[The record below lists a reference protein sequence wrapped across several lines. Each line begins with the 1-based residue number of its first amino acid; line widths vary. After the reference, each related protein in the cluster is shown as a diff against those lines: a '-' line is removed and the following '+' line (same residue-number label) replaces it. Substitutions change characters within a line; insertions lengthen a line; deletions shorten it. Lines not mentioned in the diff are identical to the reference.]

1 MMEILRTGSAPGV
14 SMPSR
19 ACPDSW
25 KAVRSRSP
33 GDSTIPRAAPRTIFS
48 REPLKSGSGCKLGP
62 MPVWACT
69 RPEATASA
77 SAAWSRSVGGIQIRV
92 DLSTAAIFALIAFG
106 LAAWQFPAVNPYQ
119 ATLSLYLFFLTRDWS
134 WLWISLTGW
143 FLTGAATAEA
153 QQAVLASRLR
163 GIRASQIMTPD
174 PVTVPGSMTVSEFID
189 DYMFRARH
197 QSFPVTRDG
206 TDTVCGLVTLD
217 RIKHVPAGQRDG
229 TRLADIACPLADVTT
244 AAPEDS
250 VANLLPRLVNH
261 AGLNMLALLPI
272 AWLPRALDNVTVIT
286 DD

>member
-1 MMEILRTGSAPGV
+1 MVFIGLALLVGTGHPARASIPGVIVTALAYLGATNVTLAIFNVIPAAPLDGGRLLRAVIWWRTGDRV
-14 SMPSR
+14 
-19 ACPDSW
+19 
-25 KAVRSRSP
+25 KA
-33 GDSTIPRAAPRTIFS
+33 T
-48 REPLKSGSGCKLGP
+48 
-62 MPVWACT
+62 VWAT
-69 RPEATASA
+69 RAGQVFGTICI
-77 SAAWSRSVGGIQIRV
+77 VGG
-92 DLSTAAIFALIAFG
+92 
-106 LAAWQFPAVNPYQ
+106 
-119 ATLSLYLFFLTRDWS
+119 LYLFFLTRDWS

-153 QQAVLASRLR
+153 QQAVLAGRPR

-217 RIKHVPAGQRDG
+217 RIKHVQAGQRDG
-229 TRLADIACPLADVTT
+229 TRLADIACPLADVAT

-261 AGLNMLALLPI
+261 AGLNMPALLSMPGCPGH
-272 AWLPRALDNVTVIT
+272 LTTLQS
-286 DD
+286 

>member
-1 MMEILRTGSAPGV
+1 MVALGRGHPDQGGPEHRGDFRADRIWPG
-14 SMPSR
+14 R
-19 ACPDSW
+19 L
-25 KAVRSRSP
+25 AV
-33 GDSTIPRAAPRTIFS
+33 PR
-48 REPLKSGSGCKLGP
+48 GQ
-62 MPVWACT
+62 PV
-69 RPEATASA
+69 
-77 SAAWSRSVGGIQIRV
+77 
-92 DLSTAAIFALIAFG
+92 
-106 LAAWQFPAVNPYQ
+106 Q

-153 QQAVLASRLR
+153 QQAVLAGRLR

-229 TRLADIACPLADVTT
+229 TRLADIACPFADVTT

-261 AGLNMLALLPI
+261 AGLNMPALLSI
-272 AWLPRALDNVTVIT
+272 AWLPRALNNVTVIT